1 MEQDVATAQEDATER
16 AIKRA
21 KRDRPYEFRRKGHQE
36 QFMFNEEV
44 ADRVE
49 AAAKKIQKLAP
60 ADVKQ
65 KKTVDEALEELKEG
79 ASAIAKRQKHIRISD
94 QSEYHWWMVEAYKSG
109 GIADNEEDAKK
120 LKQAEKSAEQE
131 AVKEKQKAATAAAL
145 ARAKRPPPPP
155 PVPPL
160 WPTAIPPRYQFGPA
174 PTGGHHPRRVGWW
187 GRVLTVGSWAT

>member
-1 MEQDVATAQEDATER
+1 MECHKTSQRELDEKLKKLEQDVATAQEDATER

-131 AVKEKQKAATAAAL
+131 VVKEKQKAATAAAL
-145 ARAKRPPPPP
+145 ARAKRPPPCH
-155 PVPPL
+155 L
-160 WPTAIPPRYQFGPA
+160 YGPQLSHLDTSLGQHQQGA
-174 PTGGHHPRRVGWW
+174 TTRGG
-187 GRVLTVGSWAT
+187 